1 MKPDTRQER
10 DFYPTREAWVTET
23 LLDHV
28 DLGGLTVWEPAAGEG
43 DMAKVLEAS
52 SAARVYCSDVTDRG
66 YPLDAIHDF
75 TAPISPAPELRFDAI
90 VTNPPGGPRY
100 TTAEAFI
107 ESGLRHIAR
116 GGLLALLLP
125 TDFDSAGRRRP
136 LFQNN
141 PWFCAKI
148 VLTRRIVWFERPD
161 GDRAAPKENHA
172 WYCWQ
177 RAPLRASRAPLTL
190 YGPEIQLAPAPRRAP
205 RCDPPLPIAPPL
217 QSQPDLFAQIVPP
230 EPGEAMTRTTH
241 KKPASEPVEV
251 TADLFERGGAK

>member
-1 MKPDTRQER
+1 
-10 DFYPTREAWVTET
+10 
-23 LLDHV
+23 
-28 DLGGLTVWEPAAGEG
+28 
-43 DMAKVLEAS
+43 MAEVLKAS
-52 SAARVYCSDVTDRG
+52 SAECVYCSDITDRG

-75 TAPISPAPELRFDAI
+75 TSPVSPTPELRFDAI

-100 TTAEAFI
+100 ATAEAFI

-136 LFQNN
+136 LFRDN

-161 GDRAAPKENHA
+161 GRREAPKENHA

-190 YGPEIQLAPAPRRAP
+190 YGPESQPAPAPRHA
-205 RCDPPLPIAPPL
+205 PPLPIAPPL
-217 QSQPDLFAQIVPP
+217 QPQPDLFAPIALFAPIEAPADPGSSPDEPP
-230 EPGEAMTRTTH
+230 Q
-241 KKPASEPVEV
+241 
-251 TADLFERGGAK
+251 